1 MRKKLENKEKFKF
14 NEQDIPPPVPQHI
27 AERKSVQ
34 SRLFRKKADEIPR
47 SSQQFSSLSSSFPA
61 STSGLGGGRPNLNQA
76 PGYKYRQPL
85 QAAAS
90 PQPGSN
96 NNNSTIIV
104 KGGAEGGRQRPMVG
118 AARAGQSDPVLD
130 NIVAK
135 LRAGYESS
143 LARSQHSAEDED
155 CMCSR
160 PVKLVRGNI
169 ENRHV
174 LSLYV
179 RNNYSPQVMCSLCG
193 HTTTGRVRAQCSRH
207 PKAVFLQDLAT
218 CTACKQGAADTLKE
232 FELPNEMKKAL
243 GDIGK
248 N

>member
-1 MRKKLENKEKFKF
+1 MAMRKKLENKEKFKF

-47 SSQQFSSLSSSFPA
+47 SSQQFSSRSLPFPA
-61 STSGLGGGRPNLNQA
+61 SSSGLGGGRPNLNQA
-76 PGYKYRQPL
+76 PTPGYKYRQP
-85 QAAAS
+85 QQTAAS

-96 NNNSTIIV
+96 TNNNNSTNFV
-104 KGGAEGGRQRPMVG
+104 KGGAEAEGGRQRPMVG

-155 CMCSR
+155 CICSR
-160 PVKLVRGNI
+160 PMKLVSGII
-169 ENRHV
+169 EYR
-174 LSLYV
+174 
-179 RNNYSPQVMCSLCG
+179 
-193 HTTTGRVRAQCSRH
+193 
-207 PKAVFLQDLAT
+207 
-218 CTACKQGAADTLKE
+218 
-232 FELPNEMKKAL
+232 
-243 GDIGK
+243 
-248 N
+248 

>member
-1 MRKKLENKEKFKF
+1 MAMRKKLENKEKFKF

-47 SSQQFSSLSSSFPA
+47 SSQQFSSRSLSFPA
-61 STSGLGGGRPNLNQA
+61 SSSGLGGGRPNLNQA
-76 PGYKYRQPL
+76 PTPGYKYRQP
-85 QAAAS
+85 QQTAAS

-96 NNNSTIIV
+96 SNNNNSTNFV

-155 CMCSR
+155 CICSR
-160 PVKLVRGNI
+160 PMKLVSGII
-169 ENRHV
+169 EYR
-174 LSLYV
+174 
-179 RNNYSPQVMCSLCG
+179 
-193 HTTTGRVRAQCSRH
+193 
-207 PKAVFLQDLAT
+207 
-218 CTACKQGAADTLKE
+218 
-232 FELPNEMKKAL
+232 
-243 GDIGK
+243 
-248 N
+248 

>member
-1 MRKKLENKEKFKF
+1 MAMRKKLENKEKFKF

-47 SSQQFSSLSSSFPA
+47 SSQQFSSRSLSFPA

-160 PVKLVRGNI
+160 PVKLV
-169 ENRHV
+169 
-174 LSLYV
+174 
-179 RNNYSPQVMCSLCG
+179 MCSLCG

-243 GDIGK
+243 EDIGK